1 MTDSK
6 RPLRLTDRK
15 REAILRA
22 AVAEFRELGF
32 AGTSMDRIAATA
44 EVSKRTVYNHF
55 ASKDELFTAILW
67 QLWEASQSLDALA
80 YDPARPR
87 RAQLLAFVAQ
97 KLRLLSDA
105 SFIDLSR
112 VAMAELVHAPER
124 ARVMMDKLAE
134 KEEGL
139 TTWIRAA
146 QTDGRLR
153 DDIAPADAAHQLQG
167 MVKAFAFWP
176 QLAMGQPP
184 LSAAQQAQVVG
195 DAVDM
200 FLGFY
205 AAPTQKA
212 KAPVKKSQAG
222 STGKAAVAPVAT
234 SAKPAPRR
242 APAR

>member
-15 REAILRA
+15 REAIVRA
-22 AVAEFRELGF
+22 AVEEFRASGYE
-32 AGTSMDRIAATA
+32 ATSMDRIAEAA
-44 EVSKRTVYNHF
+44 GVSKRTVYNHF

-80 YDPARPR
+80 YDPARPLR
-87 RAQLLAFVAQ
+87 EQLLAFVAQ

-124 ARVMMDKLAE
+124 ARAMMDKLAE

-146 QTDGRLR
+146 QADARLR
-153 DDIAPADAAHQLQG
+153 DDIAPTDAAHQLQG

-176 QLAMGQPP
+176 QIAMGAAP
-184 LSAAQQAQVVG
+184 LDAVAQQRVMH
-195 DAVDM
+195 DCVDM
-200 FLGFY
+200 FL
-205 AAPTQKA
+205 
-212 KAPVKKSQAG
+212 
-222 STGKAAVAPVAT
+222 AVRARPER
-234 SAKPAPRR
+234 SARPLR
-242 APAR
+242 

>member
-1 MTDSK
+1 MTEPK

-32 AGTSMDRIAATA
+32 AATSMDRIAATA

-80 YDPARPR
+80 YDPARPLR
-87 RAQLLAFVAQ
+87 EQLLAFVAQ

-124 ARVMMDKLAE
+124 ARAMMDKLAE

-139 TTWIRAA
+139 TGWIRAA
-146 QTDGRLR
+146 QADGRLR
-153 DDIAPADAAHQLQG
+153 AEMPPAEAAHQLQA
-167 MVKAFAFWP
+167 MLKAFAFWP
-176 QLAMGQPP
+176 QITFGQPP
-184 LSAAQQAQVVG
+184 LTPAQQQQVMH
-195 DAVDM
+195 DCVDM
-200 FLGFY
+200 FL
-205 AAPTQKA
+205 
-212 KAPVKKSQAG
+212 
-222 STGKAAVAPVAT
+222 AV
-234 SAKPAPRR
+234 R
-242 APAR
+242 AV

>member
-1 MTDSK
+1 MTTSP
-6 RPLRLTDRK
+6 RPTRLTDRK

-22 AVAEFRELGF
+22 AVAEFREFGF

-55 ASKDELFTAILW
+55 SSKDELFTAILW
-67 QLWEASQSLDALA
+67 QLWEASRSLESAA
-80 YDPARPR
+80 YDPARPLR
-87 RAQLLAFVAQ
+87 EQLLAFIEQ

-124 ARVMMDKLAE
+124 ARTMMGRLAE

-146 QTDGRLR
+146 QADGRLHTN
-153 DDIAPADAAHQLQG
+153 IAPADAAHQLQG

-176 QLAMGQPP
+176 QVAMGQPP
-184 LSAAQQAQVVG
+184 LSDNAQQQVMH
-195 DAVDM
+195 DCVDM
-200 FLGFY
+200 FL
-205 AAPTQKA
+205 
-212 KAPVKKSQAG
+212 
-222 STGKAAVAPVAT
+222 AVRA
-234 SAKPAPRR
+234 RR
-242 APAR
+242 P